1 MSGKDKYYLD
11 TCIWRD
17 FYEDRFSKTGRAM
30 GRESAKLFVKLIK
43 KRAIIFYNDS
53 LIWKLRNDY
62 DDDLINDMLNFLFL
76 INILKKIETIKE
88 DYLQAKKLVQER
100 NIPFV
105 DCLNAVQVRRL
116 KAILVSQDKHLLNDL
131 SDITKAKRPLE
142 II

>member
-1 MSGKDKYYLD
+1 M
-11 TCIWRD
+11 
-17 FYEDRFSKTGRAM
+17 
-30 GRESAKLFVKLIK
+30 
-43 KRAIIFYNDS
+43 
-53 LIWKLRNDY
+53 IWKLRNDY